1 MQREYKT
8 LLFDLDD
15 TLIDDDENRRYAIKK
30 ILTERKENLNCD
42 KIEKFIEVDNQF
54 WKDRVDGKVKDPYE
68 FKTIEEKIEWVRAQ
82 RFIIYFDN
90 ITLQEAIEI
99 NNRYME
105 FISENAIPIKNAVD
119 IINYLYK
126 KGYEV
131 YVTTNG
137 PTKAANGK
145 LEKINVKKYIKYTFS
160 AEEAG
165 HMKPSSEFFNS
176 FFEKINN
183 YQKEEMLIIGDDVEK
198 DIQGGIRNGIDTC
211 WFNHRRAN
219 SNIKANYEIY
229 DLLDLK
235 KIL

>member
-1 MQREYKT
+1 MQKEYKT

-30 ILTERKENLNCD
+30 ILTERKEELNND
-42 KIEKFIEVDNQF
+42 RIEEFIKVDNQF
-54 WKDRVDGKVKDPYE
+54 WQDRVDGKIKDPYE
-68 FKTIEEKIEWVRAQ
+68 FKTLEEKTEWVRAQ

-119 IINYLYK
+119 TIKYLYK
-126 KGYEV
+126 KGYEI

-137 PTKAANGK
+137 PTKSANGK
-145 LEKINVKKYIKYTFS
+145 LEKIGVRKYIKYTFS

-165 HMKPSSEFFNS
+165 HMKPSNEFFNS
-176 FFEKINN
+176 FLEKINN
-183 YQKEEMLIIGDDVEK
+183 YKKEEMLIIGDDIEK

>member
-1 MQREYKT
+1 MQKEYKT

-30 ILTERKENLNCD
+30 ILTERKEELNND
-42 KIEKFIEVDNQF
+42 RIEEFIEVDNQF
-54 WKDRVDGKVKDPYE
+54 WKDRVDGKIKDPYE
-68 FKTIEEKIEWVRAQ
+68 FKTLEEKTEWVRAQ

-119 IINYLYK
+119 TIKYLYK
-126 KGYEV
+126 KGYEI

-137 PTKAANGK
+137 PTKSANGK
-145 LEKINVKKYIKYTFS
+145 LEKIGVRKYIKYTFS
-160 AEEAG
+160 AEKAG
-165 HMKPSSEFFNS
+165 HMKPSSEFFNR

-183 YQKEEMLIIGDDVEK
+183 YKKEEMLIIGDDIEK
-198 DIQGGIRNGIDTC
+198 DIEGGIRNGIDTC
-211 WFNHRRAN
+211 WFNHRRIN

>member
-1 MQREYKT
+1 MQKEYKT

-30 ILTERKENLNCD
+30 ILTERKEDLNFN

-54 WKDRVDGKVKDPYE
+54 WKDRVDGRIKDPYE
-68 FKTIEEKIEWVRAQ
+68 FKTLEEKTEWVRAQ

-105 FISENAIPIKNAVD
+105 HISENAIPIKNAVD

-183 YQKEEMLIIGDDVEK
+183 YKKEEMLIIGDDVEK